1 MFGVGA
7 PEMVVIGLLL
17 LVVFGPNKLPGM
29 ARDIGR
35 FVSEARRSVDEFK
48 KDLVSEGEVGG
59 EPHKGRGSGGEPG
72 AGGEGQ
78 ARRGRS
84 GRPERAPPRLG
95 ACSWSVSEPT
105 VRGIRLDIHL

>member
-29 ARDIGR
+29 ARDLGR
-35 FVSEARRSVDEFK
+35 FVSEARRSVEEFK

-59 EPHKGRGSGGEPG
+59 EPRKGRGQEESLELEARAKPEEGEAIAPS
-72 AGGEGQ
+72 AQ
-78 ARRGRS
+78 RS
-84 GRPERAPPRLG
+84 
-95 ACSWSVSEPT
+95 
-105 VRGIRLDIHL
+105 D

>member
-48 KDLVSEGEVGG
+48 KDLVSEGEVGA
-59 EPHKGRGSGGEPG
+59 EPHKGRGQEESLELEARADLELEARAKPEEGEAVAPS
-72 AGGEGQ
+72 AH
-78 ARRGRS
+78 
-84 GRPERAPPRLG
+84 RP
-95 ACSWSVSEPT
+95 
-105 VRGIRLDIHL
+105 D

>member
-35 FVSEARRSVDEFK
+35 FVSEARRSVEGFK
-48 KDLVSEGEVGG
+48 EDLVSEGEVGG
-59 EPHKGRGSGGEPG
+59 EHRKGRGQEEHLELEASAEAEEGKVG
-72 AGGEGQ
+72 APS
-78 ARRGRS
+78 AR
-84 GRPERAPPRLG
+84 G
-95 ACSWSVSEPT
+95 A
-105 VRGIRLDIHL
+105 D

>member
-17 LVVFGPNKLPGM
+17 LVVFGPKKLPVM

-35 FVSEARRSVDEFK
+35 FVSEARRSVEELK

-59 EPHKGRGSGGEPG
+59 EP
-72 AGGEGQ
+72 
-78 ARRGRS
+78 RRGGDREES
-84 GRPERAPPRLG
+84 LELEARARPEEGKVVAPSAQRN
-95 ACSWSVSEPT
+95 
-105 VRGIRLDIHL
+105 D